1 MSAKPQTKKFGKGS
15 RDVPAATERAQ
26 KWYPA
31 DDDSQPKTVSV
42 ARVELDCACLE
53 YEEDHGTLE
62 LLVVG
67 RRMST

>member
-1 MSAKPQTKKFGKGS
+1 MSAPQTKKFGKGS
-15 RDVPAATERAQ
+15 RDVPAPAERAQ

-42 ARVELDCACLE
+42 ARVELDYACLE
-53 YEEDHGTLE
+53 QQEEYGTMLG

-67 RRMST
+67 RRSSS